1 MWSEIDCLLY
11 NGEFVGYTVNI
22 SNSNTS
28 FTINTTSTEVVT
40 SDLVADV
47 QYSVTVAVVNVV
59 GIGPSSTATMF
70 EAGTCKESNV

>member
-59 GIGPSSTATMF
+59 GIGPSSTATKF